1 MITRAI
7 ITDTDLS
14 IGKVKIRIPILEGIG
29 ENGDTTWASI
39 IYIPGINVNFQV
51 GDIVEVGF
59 EDNDVGRPIVLGFLK
74 LRNRDIESRVY
85 STFKELKVEE
95 KFDAP
100 TNTTIGKTY
109 YQDLFDSVDKS
120 KDSTSTQ
127 QEANI

>member
-29 ENGDTTWASI
+29 ENGGTTWASI

-74 LRNRDIESRVY
+74 LRDRDIESRVY
-85 STFKELKVEE
+85 TTIKELVVED

-100 TNTTIGKTY
+100 TNTTIGKTP
-109 YQDLFDSVDKS
+109 YQELFDSIDES
-120 KDSTSTQ
+120 K
-127 QEANI
+127 N

>member
-29 ENGDTTWASI
+29 ENSDTTWASI

-74 LRNRDIESRVY
+74 LRDRDIESRVY

-100 TNTTIGKTY
+100 TDTTIGKTS